1 MLKHKLQQVMLE
13 RDGRKRLTGRVEIN
27 AYLGGERSGGKRGR
41 GAPGKTPFVAAV
53 ETTPEGKPVR
63 LKLRRVAGLTGQ
75 AISRF
80 ALRSLDPSC
89 AVVSDGLACFG
100 YVCDA
105 GCAHDVRLIPPSYV
119 QPYLKR
125 GKTDAADAAAICAA
139 VTRPSMRVVAIKSEY
154 CSSVLVVYRTR
165 DFLVRQRTQIGN
177 AIRAHMTGESSTL
190 Q

>member
-1 MLKHKLQQVMLE
+1 ML
-13 RDGRKRLTGRVEIN
+13 N
-27 AYLGGERSGGKRGR
+27 LGGDRSGGKRGC
-41 GAPGKTPFVAAV
+41 GASGKTPFVAAV

-63 LKLRRVAGLTGQ
+63 LELRRVVGFTGR
-75 AISRF
+75 AISCF

-105 GCAHDVRLIPPSYV
+105 RCAHDVQLIPPSYV

-139 VTRPSMRVVAIKSEY
+139 VTRPSMRVVAIKS
-154 CSSVLVVYRTR
+154 CSSALVVYRTR
-165 DFLVRQRTQIGN
+165 DFLVRQCTQIGN